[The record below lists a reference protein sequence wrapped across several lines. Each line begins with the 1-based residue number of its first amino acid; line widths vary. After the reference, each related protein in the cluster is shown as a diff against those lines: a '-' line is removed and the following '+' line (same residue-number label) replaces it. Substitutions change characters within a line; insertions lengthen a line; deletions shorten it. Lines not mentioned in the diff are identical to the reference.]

1 MTTHD
6 ATSTPA
12 DPSGLEGIRENLE
25 AVGALLRETAARA
38 AETEARAAENEARAA
53 ENEARAAENHK
64 RAMREMAELR
74 ESRREAERLMKE
86 RQKKADR
93 RQKEADRRQKEIDRQ
108 MKETDRQ
115 MKETDR
121 RLKKAEDLFTTQW
134 GRLME
139 SLVRGDLVALLNER
153 DIEVERTLQ
162 RVESR
167 RGGRHFEVDL
177 LAVNGR
183 EVVVVEVKTTLRSE
197 GVTKFL
203 SKLSEFLDWCAEY
216 RGRRILGAVA
226 YLDGAESVTK
236 YAERSGLFVIRA
248 TGSSA
253 SLLNEPGFEPR
264 VFS

>member
-6 ATSTPA
+6 TTSTPA
-12 DPSGLEGIRENLE
+12 DPYGLEGIRENLE

-38 AETEARAAENEARAA
+38 AETEARALENEARAV
-53 ENEARAAENHK
+53 ENHR

-74 ESRREAERLMKE
+74 ESRR
-86 RQKKADR
+86 
-93 RQKEADRRQKEIDRQ
+93 
-108 MKETDRQ
+108 ETDRQ

-153 DIEVERTLQ
+153 DIEVERTVQ

-248 TGSSA
+248 TGNSA
-253 SLLNEPGFEPR
+253 SILNEPGFKPR
-264 VFS
+264 AFS

>member
-6 ATSTPA
+6 TTSTPA

-38 AETEARAAENEARAA
+38 AQTEARALENEARAV
-53 ENEARAAENHK
+53 EDHR

-74 ESRREAERLMKE
+74 ESRRE
-86 RQKKADR
+86 
-93 RQKEADRRQKEIDRQ
+93 
-108 MKETDRQ
+108 TDRQ
-115 MKETDR
+115 MQETDR

-153 DIEVERTLQ
+153 GIEVERTLQ

-248 TGSSA
+248 TGNSA
-253 SLLNEPGFEPR
+253 SILNEPGFEPR
-264 VFS
+264 AFS

>member
-6 ATSTPA
+6 TTSTPA

-25 AVGALLRETAARA
+25 AAGALLREAAARA
-38 AETEARAAENEARAA
+38 AETEARALENEARAV
-53 ENEARAAENHK
+53 EDHR
-64 RAMREMAELR
+64 RAMREMAEHR
-74 ESRREAERLMKE
+74 E
-86 RQKKADR
+86 
-93 RQKEADRRQKEIDRQ
+93 
-108 MKETDRQ
+108 ETDRQ

-121 RLKKAEDLFTTQW
+121 RLKKAEDLFATQW

-153 DIEVERTLQ
+153 GIEVERTLQ

-183 EVVVVEVKTTLRSE
+183 EVVVVDVKTPLRSE

-248 TGSSA
+248 TGNSA
-253 SLLNEPGFEPR
+253 SILNEPGFKPR
-264 VFS
+264 AFS

>member
-6 ATSTPA
+6 TTSTPA

-25 AVGALLRETAARA
+25 AVAALLRETAARA
-38 AETEARAAENEARAA
+38 AETEARAAENEARAV
-53 ENEARAAENHK
+53 ENHK

-74 ESRREAERLMKE
+74 ESRRETERLMKE
-86 RQKKADR
+86 RSKKAER
-93 RQKEADRRQKEIDRQ
+93 RQ
-108 MKETDRQ
+108 
-115 MKETDR
+115 KETDR

-153 DIEVERTLQ
+153 GIEVERTLQ

-248 TGSSA
+248 TGNSA
-253 SLLNEPGFEPR
+253 SILNEPGFEPR
-264 VFS
+264 AFS